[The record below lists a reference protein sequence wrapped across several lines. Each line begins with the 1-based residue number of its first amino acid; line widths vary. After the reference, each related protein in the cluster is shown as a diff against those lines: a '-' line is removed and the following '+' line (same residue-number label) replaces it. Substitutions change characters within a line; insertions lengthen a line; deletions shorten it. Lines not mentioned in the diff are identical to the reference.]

1 MGIKR
6 GNFENVGLGA
16 LAQSANPNYH
26 QQASVASGLG
36 ALAEGI
42 KAYAA
47 GWGAVKDG
55 LEDLSKAAWKF
66 AGMSVDADKMKKEHQ
81 RQADEWAMKAIDAEQ
96 NGASSEVVESMWDEN
111 RKAQFR
117 ADNMTI
123 FGVLKTPRPTHTLD
137 DGEKASRRQNL
148 GGETKKK
155 SHTFGSIDWLN
166 FEEDD

>member
-6 GNFENVGLGA
+6 GNFESVGLGA
-16 LAQSANPNYH
+16 LAKSANPNYH

-55 LEDLSKAAWKF
+55 LEDLSKAAWKL
-66 AGMSVDADKMKKEHQ
+66 AGLSVDADKMKKEHQ
-81 RQADEWAMKAIDAEQ
+81 RQADEWAAKAIDAEQ
-96 NGASSEVVESMWDEN
+96 NGASSDVVESMWDES
-111 RKAQFR
+111 RKSQFR

-123 FGVLKTPRPTHTLD
+123 FGVLKTPQPTHTLD
-137 DGEKASRRQNL
+137 DNEKAARKQRL
-148 GGETKKK
+148 GGAGEKK

-166 FEEDD
+166 YEEDD